1 VVQVKEHDRFERD
14 GEDLIVVERIA
25 FAQAALGATLTVEGI
40 DGDVTVDIPA
50 GSQHSDIHR
59 VGGKGLPS
67 LRGGGRG
74 DLVVILQLVVPR
86 RLTAS
91 QRELLLD
98 FAKTEEIPVHEKDSR
113 GVWGKIKETF
123 GG

>member
-1 VVQVKEHDRFERD
+1 M
-14 GEDLIVVERIA
+14 
-25 FAQAALGATLTVEGI
+25 
-40 DGDVTVDIPA
+40 TVDIPP

-74 DLVVILQLVVPR
+74 DLVVILQLVVPK
-86 RLTAS
+86 RLTAA

-98 FAKTEEIPVHEKDSR
+98 YAKTEELPVHEKESR